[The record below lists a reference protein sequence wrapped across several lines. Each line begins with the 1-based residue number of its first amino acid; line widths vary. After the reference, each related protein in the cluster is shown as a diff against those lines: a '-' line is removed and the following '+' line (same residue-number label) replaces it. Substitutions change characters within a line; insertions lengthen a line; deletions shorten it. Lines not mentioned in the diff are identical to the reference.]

1 MTITKNGV
9 AAPSTTG
16 SVQVSGTLPAGTTCT
31 GGSDGASCLVSFTT
45 AGGFGNCVLVSQ
57 GGAGG
62 GGATNAAAAGANA
75 SGTTRT
81 GNGRTGN
88 GRNRNNNARVAV
100 SVFLCQ
106 RTVSFSSIWSLDRE
120 PVSLV
125 RSNCASPSEKNSRRS
140 VLGSGL
146 PEDTHQQR
154 MRLSGRLL
162 GLSLCFVFREPC
174 INGVLHF
181 QRRSH

>member
-62 GGATNAAAAGANA
+62 GGATNAAAAGTNA

-106 RTVSFSSIWSLDRE
+106 RTFSFSSIWSLDRE
-120 PVSLV
+120 LVSLV
-125 RSNCASPSEKNSRRS
+125 RSNCVGPSEKNWRRS

-146 PEDTHQQR
+146 SEVTHQL
-154 MRLSGRLL
+154 RLRLL
-162 GLSLCFVFREPC
+162 GTVGIVSLFY
-174 INGVLHF
+174 L
-181 QRRSH
+181 